1 MDIRKMV
8 ITAGVNNLKKYGY
21 PKVDSDKIY
30 SSFFL
35 VMLKESLDTS
45 KELNEAILPLIA
57 TIEGK

>member
-1 MDIRKMV
+1 MV